1 LRIRIPPLSFI
12 NELETPHGGFSVD
25 LESLV
30 KFPVEIVKCCAFE
43 IPRAT
48 GLADG
53 TGTAQVIPVGTA
65 LLVIHLPAPHAPPD
79 CPLSGYGP

>member
-1 LRIRIPPLSFI
+1 MLLSISGAVGPLRVGIPLLSFI
-12 NELETPHGGFSVD
+12 NELEAPYCRFAVD

-30 KFPVEIVKCCAFE
+30 KFPVEIVKSCAFE

-53 TGTAQVIPVGTA
+53 TGTA
-65 LLVIHLPAPHAPPD
+65 
-79 CPLSGYGP
+79 